1 MKLLQAL
8 AMSIGT
14 FGVIF
19 LGIFIAGFILTAI
32 HSAIVAFLL
41 KTPPGEE
48 PYYKDLDDANANAIG
63 IMIMGGLFIF
73 VTYCF
78 YISE

>member
-32 HSAIVAFLL
+32 HSVIVAFLL

-48 PYYKDLDDANANAIG
+48 PYYKDLDD
-63 IMIMGGLFIF
+63 
-73 VTYCF
+73 VTRYWHLLN
-78 YISE
+78 